1 MFLYS
6 YVGITILKQTSG
18 PSLLPCCSDSEQMFR
33 GKVYSHQPKSNN
45 TPNGATLYQE
55 HHIFYPKLTYFDFML
70 GGPLKRPHLK

>member
-6 YVGITILKQTSG
+6 YVGIAILKQTSG
-18 PSLLPCCSDSEQMFR
+18 PSLLPCCSESEQMFR

-55 HHIFYPKLTYFDFML
+55 HNFFLTSDGNYLLPKADLL
-70 GGPLKRPHLK
+70 